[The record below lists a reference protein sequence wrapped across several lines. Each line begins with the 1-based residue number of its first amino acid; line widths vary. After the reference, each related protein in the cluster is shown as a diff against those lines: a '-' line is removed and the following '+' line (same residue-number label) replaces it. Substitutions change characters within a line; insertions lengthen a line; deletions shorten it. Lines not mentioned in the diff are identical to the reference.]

1 MLMADEPAAG
11 LNDSETVDL
20 SALLQAIAARGIT
33 VVVIDHDMK
42 MMMDLCQRLVVL
54 DFGHKIAEGL
64 PEDVRNDPKVLE
76 VYLGEDVGTA
86 GS

>member
-11 LNDSETVDL
+11 LNDGETAEL
-20 SALLQAIAARGIT
+20 SSLLKSIAARGIT

-42 MMMDLCQRLVVL
+42 MIMNLCHRLVVL

-76 VYLGEDVGTA
+76 VYLGEDVATP
-86 GS
+86 